1 MVCVYTC
8 VFDVLQA
15 DLYYVYLSLARTL
28 TPLACGC
35 VCESCESNINIKNR
49 HLNSVRLSSASLFDA
64 VSHMFVGTYFNMLTN
79 GMMLIKRK
87 FYS

>member
-1 MVCVYTC
+1 MCVYVRFRC
-8 VFDVLQA
+8 VASRLVLRVSQFGQDFDST
-15 DLYYVYLSLARTL
+15 SLWV
-28 TPLACGC
+28 C
-35 VCESCESNINIKNR
+35 VCESCESNINIKTR